1 MIALALLVWCS
12 FTLNVHFVAKT
23 LQFIC
28 ARRNLST
35 PISHPNPNIFFA
47 FLNKVQK
54 YSVSYLFYRMQSSWI
69 NRNGKKFPSYLKLF
83 TLFKYSY
90 NKSFMLFWKPH
101 FSDSEIFVKSNSFM
115 CDLSLHHS
123 YELIGNVF
131 ISKQIQIL
139 SWNALID
146 LNGTLYFTVYK
157 DKMNLTFTK

>member
-1 MIALALLVWCS
+1 MLFCS
-12 FTLNVHFVAKT
+12 QSVPCVAKT

-101 FSDSEIFVKSNSFM
+101 FSDTEIFVKSNSFM
-115 CDLSLHHS
+115 CDGSPHHS
-123 YELIGNVF
+123 LPKWVNWKCFHFKPNTNLELKCTNWPKWNF
-131 ISKQIQIL
+131 I
-139 SWNALID
+139 
-146 LNGTLYFTVYK
+146 LYS
-157 DKMNLTFTK
+157 L

>member
-1 MIALALLVWCS
+1 MSQRSKSRKKGNQLTFPGNNSLCNCVGKLIAQTIFDCICTLTVSLLLFCS
-12 FTLNVHFVAKT
+12 QSVPCVAKT

-90 NKSFMLFWKPH
+90 NKSFMLF
-101 FSDSEIFVKSNSFM
+101 
-115 CDLSLHHS
+115 
-123 YELIGNVF
+123 
-131 ISKQIQIL
+131 
-139 SWNALID
+139 
-146 LNGTLYFTVYK
+146 
-157 DKMNLTFTK
+157 